1 MPNGPGTDNLTIRH
15 TPGTVPGGARPGWGL
30 PYQQLPGT
38 QTDTTPESFINE
50 QIQTGRQQI
59 QDKYALQWKEVNRSK
74 RFIGVAKSKRMLR
87 EIDAKAKQEMLQFN
101 QQAQTQM
108 NQLQSINRLAE
119 QGLIYNADELKA
131 RIVYGSDVA
140 RSMYPEPKS
149 VEQQFGALE
158 IHGGRLES
166 RLAQFRRPK
175 RRVKKWYRGEKK
187 EAMIPGELEVWDRSL
202 TREVKDPK
210 TGEMILETGDWRP
223 ATQQEIVERGMLLQ
237 EQQRIKR
244 LQADVLGRPGMQRRI
259 VQPGTKGGTFGDKI
273 AESVRPQPTRRPAG
287 KVIRQR
293 NTRTGQER
301 ISYDGGKTWQTNG

>member
-1 MPNGPGTDNLTIRH
+1 MPKMIYEGRAPGRH
-15 TPGTVPGGARPGWGL
+15 RLGGFPFK
-30 PYQQLPGT
+30 QLPGAAGAAG
-38 QTDTTPESFINE
+38 DITPELFINE
-50 QIQTGRQQI
+50 QTRTGRQQI

-74 RFIGVAKSKRMLR
+74 RFIGAAKSKRMLR
-87 EIDAKAKQEMLQFN
+87 EIDAKAKQEMLAFN
-101 QQAQTQM
+101 QKMEAQAD
-108 NQLQSINRLAE
+108 QLDNINRLAE
-119 QGLIYNADELKA
+119 QGFIYNADELKA

-140 RSMYPEPKS
+140 RSMYSEPKS
-149 VEQQFGALE
+149 IEQQFGALE

-202 TREVKDPK
+202 TREVDD
-210 TGEMILETGDWRP
+210 EIETGDWRP
-223 ATQQEIVERGMLLQ
+223 AIQQEIVERGMLLQ

-244 LQADVLGRPGMQRRI
+244 LQADVLGRPGVQRRI
-259 VQPGTKGGTFGDKI
+259 VQPGTKGGTFDDKI
-273 AESVRPQPTRRPAG
+273 AESVRPQPTRRPAR

-301 ISYDGGKTWQTNG
+301 ISYDGGKTWQMSG

>member
-1 MPNGPGTDNLTIRH
+1 MNGPGTDSLTIRH

-30 PYQQLPGT
+30 PYQQLPAAT
-38 QTDTTPESFINE
+38 RRDLTPESFISE
-50 QIQTGRQQI
+50 QIATGRQQI
-59 QDKYALQWKEVNRSK
+59 QDKYALQWREVSRSK
-74 RFIGVAKSKRMLR
+74 RFIGAAKSKRMLR

-101 QQAQTQM
+101 QQAQAQM

-119 QGLIYNADELKA
+119 QGFIYNADELKA

-149 VEQQFGALE
+149 IEQQFGALE
-158 IHGGRLES
+158 IHSGRLES

-202 TREVKDPK
+202 TREVD
-210 TGEMILETGDWRP
+210 GEIETGDWRP

-244 LQADVLGRPGMQRRI
+244 LQADVLGRPGVQRRI
-259 VQPGTKGGTFGDKI
+259 VQPGTKGGTFDDKI
-273 AESVRPQPTRRPAG
+273 AESVRPQPTRRPAR

-301 ISYDGGKTWQTNG
+301 ISYDGGRTWQMSG